1 MKRILFTLILFFHCI
16 YIYSQPTVLDTALMK
31 LRYRYIYTR
40 NSLMK
45 ERREALMIL
54 LIGDKWSLFYNKHN
68 DDLQYGNSKIDR
80 SKYVTTTIDENGKVT
95 RWRSAD
101 APRIIGPTE
110 YTYLGKINVEEIF
123 ITNVWFSGL
132 YYYTDKY
139 LSPKWEVFKDKKTI
153 MGYMCQ
159 RAESSYFGR
168 KWTAWFTTEIPVD
181 SGPWKLTGLP
191 GLILEASDE
200 DGDFGFIA
208 VSIEPPAEEDVIS
221 MKDSL
226 MLTKV
231 TKDALF
237 KLQKKIY
244 ENTNG
249 DFGPI
254 QIKTSSPI
262 PKRKLNTIER

>member
-68 DDLQYGNSKIDR
+68 DDFYYDKNKTDR
-80 SKYVTTTIDENGKVT
+80 SKYVSTTIDEKGKVT
-95 RWRSAD
+95 RKRSAD
-101 APRIIGPTE
+101 SPRLIGPTE
-110 YTYLGKINVEEIF
+110 YIYLCKEYMEEIF
-123 ITNVWFSGL
+123 VEKILFSGL

>member
-1 MKRILFTLILFFHCI
+1 
-16 YIYSQPTVLDTALMK
+16 
-31 LRYRYIYTR
+31 
-40 NSLMK
+40 MK

-68 DDLQYGNSKIDR
+68 DDFYYDKNKTDC
-80 SKYVTTTIDENGKVT
+80 SKYVSTTIDEKGKVT
-95 RWRSAD
+95 RKRSAGS
-101 APRIIGPTE
+101 PRLIGPTE
-110 YTYLGKINVEEIF
+110 YIYLCKEYMEEIF
-123 ITNVWFSGL
+123 VEKILFSGL